1 MVQLSHAASCRE
13 GDFLVAFGVDSTAGR
28 MVARVLMW
36 LLLLQPIYV
45 AVGAEIE
52 EPTVDAADA
61 VEEPVAS
68 EAAVAEP
75 EPDKETSE
83 QAAVEITDVAA
94 EDVPATVPNDTGE
107 DAADEVAAAV
117 ESVKDPTD
125 EPTVS
130 DDVPDEMAATNDVE
144 NPLDAMHDDEAEV
157 DESAL
162 PADDQPDVPV
172 EDANET
178 NADTDPSANEGSADI
193 DVGTDVPPATHDE
206 GGGGSRSSGGD
217 EEEDVADDTAPL
229 EDDADMF
236 TDGTAATSTGAAAPG
251 TASSTTEAA
260 YATTTEWSIADATEG
275 EVRTVAQ
282 DPSSKYVF
290 GEGDCTLVADGEF
303 YCVSADAARITSGDP
318 RVYAEK
324 DREGDREIFY
334 FDGVEVK
341 RITNNGYDDF
351 APVFEEEQQRI
362 VWQAMINDR
371 LQIMLH
377 ELSTNTTR
385 QVTTSRQNSSNPD
398 IEHDAVVW
406 QEWVDTN
413 WEIMMTNIDNDGGAF
428 EIERLTDNA
437 VHDMFPQAYDGLI
450 TWQREKGTSWEVI
463 VYDLRSG
470 RETALKKSEDTK
482 YENPRFVLLFDSKHE
497 NGDVETIGYDL
508 ETGEMMELG
517 TRAKPLPRDPVT
529 PDDKT
534 GDALPREAA
543 TSTKV
548 KVGREDEDPAS
559 DTLY

>member
-229 EDDADMF
+229 EDDADMRWF
-236 TDGTAATSTGAAAPG
+236 VRNVWIFRYKKTHSVCGDHHHQCDPKKSDNKPRTAVRGYFYQRHRS
-251 TASSTTEAA
+251 
-260 YATTTEWSIADATEG
+260 G
-275 EVRTVAQ
+275 ER
-282 DPSSKYVF
+282 S
-290 GEGDCTLVADGEF
+290 
-303 YCVSADAARITSGDP
+303 VSAG
-318 RVYAEK
+318 
-324 DREGDREIFY
+324 G
-334 FDGVEVK
+334 K
-341 RITNNGYDDF
+341 RIRAGNKQNYRYYAGS
-351 APVFEEEQQRI
+351 AQRS
-362 VWQAMINDR
+362 QAAEGKES
-371 LQIMLH
+371 L
-377 ELSTNTTR
+377 
-385 QVTTSRQNSSNPD
+385 
-398 IEHDAVVW
+398 
-406 QEWVDTN
+406 
-413 WEIMMTNIDNDGGAF
+413 EI
-428 EIERLTDNA
+428 R
-437 VHDMFPQAYDGLI
+437 Y
-450 TWQREKGTSWEVI
+450 
-463 VYDLRSG
+463 
-470 RETALKKSEDTK
+470 
-482 YENPRFVLLFDSKHE
+482 
-497 NGDVETIGYDL
+497 
-508 ETGEMMELG
+508 
-517 TRAKPLPRDPVT
+517 
-529 PDDKT
+529 
-534 GDALPREAA
+534 
-543 TSTKV
+543 
-548 KVGREDEDPAS
+548 
-559 DTLY
+559 